1 MTQLQFT
8 RVPALDLEL
17 LHARDVTHVYPPHL
31 HEACSLTIVLRGLE
45 VIRVGGREYAA
56 DAGDV
61 ILINADEVHA
71 DRSLHSEYIAMKVRL
86 PGVAFADPVV
96 RDRRLFAAL
105 LRLTQTLDAGDL
117 AAAIDRLPSIA
128 SQQDRRAVAL
138 VRSYLKEHFA
148 KEIPLAEL
156 SAVAGLSP
164 FHLLRVF
171 REQAGL
177 PPHEYQLQLRVA
189 HARKLMRGGETITD
203 AALETG
209 FCDQSHLSRSFKR
222 ITGMTP
228 GQYLAYSKIV
238 QDRGAR
244 R

>member
-1 MTQLQFT
+1 MNELHFT
-8 RVPALDLEL
+8 RVDALDLEL
-17 LHARDVTHVYPPHL
+17 LHARDITHVYPPHL
-31 HEACSLTIVLRGLE
+31 HEVTSLTVVLRGVE
-45 VIRVGGREYAA
+45 VICVGGREYAA
-56 DAGDV
+56 TAGDV

-71 DRSLHSEYIAMKVRL
+71 NRSEQSEYIAMKVRL
-86 PGVAFADPVV
+86 PGVAFPEPVV

-117 AAAIDRLPSIA
+117 AAAIDLLPSIA
-128 SQQDRRAVAL
+128 SHDDRRAVAL
-138 VRSYLKEHFA
+138 VRAYLKEHFA
-148 KEIPLAEL
+148 EEISLAEL
-156 SAVAGLSP
+156 SAIAGLSP

-189 HARKLMRGGETITD
+189 HARKLIRDGEAITN

-228 GQYLAYSKIV
+228 GQYLGYSKIV
-238 QDRGAR
+238 QDRRGR
-244 R
+244 V